1 MNIHLIVVPYD
12 SGVRGWRMGAG
23 PETLLRSGLED
34 HLRARGDHVVTEFVE
49 APDDGPATEIRT
61 AFALAAALRD
71 RVRAARQA
79 GALAVVLAG
88 NCGSALGTVAAL
100 AEDEPLVVWMDAHG
114 DLNTPETSRSGFLDG
129 MALAILTGHCWAP
142 MAAPLLPRPV
152 AEDHVL
158 MVGARDLD
166 EGEEALLA
174 DSAIRLVHADAARA
188 EMPRL
193 LDPARAVTATAYLH
207 IDLDVLDPSEAVA
220 NGYAVPGGL
229 SIADVAALANEV
241 AAGFALPAIAFTA
254 WDPSADAGTR
264 MPSAVITI
272 LDAVLEAVRPASG

>member
-1 MNIHLIVVPYD
+1 MNIHLIAVPYD
-12 SGVRGWRMGAG
+12 SAVRGWRMGAG
-23 PETLLRSGLED
+23 PEALLRSGLED
-34 HLRARGDHVVTEFVE
+34 HLRARGHHVATEIVE

-61 AFALAAALRD
+61 AFVLAAALRD
-71 RVRAARQA
+71 RVRTAREA

-142 MAAPLLPRPV
+142 MAASLLPRPV

-158 MVGARDLD
+158 LVGARDLD
-166 EGEEALLA
+166 AGEQALLA

-188 EMPRL
+188 ECRGCWTPH
-193 LDPARAVTATAYLH
+193 AR
-207 IDLDVLDPSEAVA
+207 
-220 NGYAVPGGL
+220 
-229 SIADVAALANEV
+229 
-241 AAGFALPAIAFTA
+241 
-254 WDPSADAGTR
+254 
-264 MPSAVITI
+264 
-272 LDAVLEAVRPASG
+272 